1 MQQLSWTDDMM
12 LRAEGPA
19 TPLQIQLLLIY
30 DPSTAPSGKVTF
42 KGILEELHAR
52 LHLADVFRR
61 RLTGL
66 PGGLHRPYWVD
77 DPNFDLEYHVRHV
90 GLPQPG
96 DWRQLCIQVARLHA
110 RQIDLRRPPWEITVI
125 EGLNSVPGVPK
136 GSFAMALKLHH
147 CVVDGL
153 ASVQMIAA
161 LHDLGADSPRP
172 AAPDSAWRPGPL
184 PSTTDLLARTA
195 INVAMYPLRAGAVLA
210 SSAPKAARGLA
221 GLPGKLVGGVMSGL
235 AGGSVPSFPPKTRF
249 NQTVSPH
256 RVFEARFHDLADFK
270 RIKAS
275 VPGSTVNDVALAY
288 VGGALRAYL
297 DGHGELPDE
306 SLVAACPMSM
316 RDKGDETSEGNAL
329 FGRLQ
334 SLGTDIADPLERL
347 ASIAASTAGSRS
359 GSHQSSEA
367 QLLDLVNRVG
377 RKLRDDLGVADV
389 SQVDAVGVRAS
400 IPSNQDAM
408 RLYSEGLAR
417 LRTFDAQ
424 GAPTQAATAFDKM
437 MNSTVQMFATANG
450 HPHHAERRQSGIAG
464 ELHALRARF
473 EDHRPA
479 HKKVHLADDR
489 VVTGGKIDIAELAA
503 GVMEKPGR

>member
-30 DPSTAPSGKVTF
+30 DPSTAPNGKVTF

-161 LHDLGADSPRP
+161 LHDLDADSPRP
-172 AAPDSAWRPGPL
+172 AAPDSQWRPGPL

-306 SLVAACPMSM
+306 SLVAACPMSL
-316 RDKGDETSEGNAL
+316 REKGDETSEGNAL

-359 GSHQSSEA
+359 GSHQSTEA
-367 QLLDLVNRVG
+367 QLLDLVGIVPTA
-377 RKLRDDLGVADV
+377 LLGMTARAASALPFSGPTVANTTV
-389 SQVDAVGVRAS
+389 TNVPGPTEPIYFSGARLVRAAGLGPLVGGLNLIHVVASYNGTLS
-400 IPSNQDAM
+400 IS
-408 RLYSEGLAR
+408 
-417 LRTFDAQ
+417 
-424 GAPTQAATAFDKM
+424 ATADRDALPDP
-437 MNSTVQMFATANG
+437 ATY
-450 HPHHAERRQSGIAG
+450 AECMEQAFQ
-464 ELHALRARF
+464 ELL
-473 EDHRPA
+473 
-479 HKKVHLADDR
+479 
-489 VVTGGKIDIAELAA
+489 A
-503 GVMEKPGR
+503 GVS

>member
-42 KGILEELHAR
+42 KGILEELDAR

-235 AGGSVPSFPPKTRF
+235 SGGSVPSFPPKTRF

-270 RIKAS
+270 RIKSS

-306 SLVAACPMSM
+306 SLVAACPMSL
-316 RDKGDETSEGNAL
+316 REKGDETSEGNAL

-347 ASIAASTAGSRS
+347 TSIAASTAGSRS
-359 GSHQSSEA
+359 GSHQSTEA
-367 QLLDLVNRVG
+367 QLLDLVGIVPTA
-377 RKLRDDLGVADV
+377 LLGMTAKAASALPFSGPTVANTTV
-389 SQVDAVGVRAS
+389 TNVPGPAEPLYFSGARLVRAAGLGPLVGGLNLIHVVASYNGTLS
-400 IPSNQDAM
+400 IS
-408 RLYSEGLAR
+408 
-417 LRTFDAQ
+417 
-424 GAPTQAATAFDKM
+424 ATADRDALPDP
-437 MNSTVQMFATANG
+437 ATY
-450 HPHHAERRQSGIAG
+450 AECMEQAFQ
-464 ELHALRARF
+464 ELL
-473 EDHRPA
+473 
-479 HKKVHLADDR
+479 
-489 VVTGGKIDIAELAA
+489 A
-503 GVMEKPGR
+503 GVS